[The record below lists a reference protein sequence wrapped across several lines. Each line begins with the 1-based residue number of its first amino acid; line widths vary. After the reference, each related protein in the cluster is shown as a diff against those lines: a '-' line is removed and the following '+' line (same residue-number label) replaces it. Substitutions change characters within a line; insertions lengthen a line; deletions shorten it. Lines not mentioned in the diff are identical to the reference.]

1 MQSNRH
7 GTIITD
13 SWISKKVRI
22 LCSLHPESIS
32 KKESKKDDTLVSQ
45 HSCNVKSLDADRN
58 IYTDQ
63 GVHWSGDVASSNT
76 HDTSSESKKIKTKG
90 KAPSEETNDI
100 KVKLRHI
107 AKIHERNW

>member
-1 MQSNRH
+1 MNLLIPTTLRCKFIDQVYKVIPELHEKKLGKFFAQYVAYLAMQSNRH

-63 GVHWSGDVASSNT
+63 GVH
-76 HDTSSESKKIKTKG
+76 
-90 KAPSEETNDI
+90 
-100 KVKLRHI
+100 
-107 AKIHERNW
+107 